1 MASKELSGTVY
12 GQTCAGTNECSF
24 VALDHELDIY
34 NFMLVTLLLSQQ
46 TTVESANYDSESY
59 NVLALVPVTIK
70 NKVQPMHIA
79 NLVQQSIKV

>member
-1 MASKELSGTVY
+1 MLII
-12 GQTCAGTNECSF
+12 F
-24 VALDHELDIY
+24 VLLLIYMWNRSRNFRFDHELDIY